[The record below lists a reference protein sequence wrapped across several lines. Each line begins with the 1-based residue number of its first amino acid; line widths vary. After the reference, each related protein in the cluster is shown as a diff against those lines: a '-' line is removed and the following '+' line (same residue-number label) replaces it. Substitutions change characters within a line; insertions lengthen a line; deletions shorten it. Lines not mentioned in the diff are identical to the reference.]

1 MMIIKID
8 ERIKELRE
16 LTGITQTQLAK
27 KMGVTRSSVNTW
39 EMGIAIPSTTK
50 LIELALFF
58 HVSTDYLLGLEDS
71 KKIDTNRLNDEERG
85 IIYSLIEYFDKQK
98 ETE

>member
-1 MMIIKID
+1 MIIKID

-16 LTGITQTQLAK
+16 LAGMTQTQLAK

-58 HVSTDYLLGLEDS
+58 HVTTDYLLGLEDS
-71 KKIDTNRLNDEERG
+71 KRVDIGHLNDDERG
-85 IIYSLIEYFDKQK
+85 IIYSLMEYFDKQRDI
-98 ETE
+98 E